1 MAAKTAAE
9 LSKEY
14 RLRKKAKAAALGV
27 KHLSVEVAAG
37 VEPRL
42 VLLMRAHGFAQ
53 FEELF
58 QTMALNLLEASPK
71 LAAQM
76 LKRPSASEFQIKP
89 KHARQL
95 REFAET
101 GEPDDGD
108 QE

>member
-1 MAAKTAAE
+1 MAAKTAAA

-14 RLRKKAKAAALGV
+14 RQRKKAKAVALGV

-42 VLLMRAHGFAQ
+42 IELMQAHGFEQ

-58 QTMALNLLEASPK
+58 QTLALNVLEAPPD
-71 LAAQM
+71 LAVQM
-76 LKRPSASEFQIKP
+76 LKRPSASGFQIKP

-95 REFAET
+95 REFAKT
-101 GEPDDGD
+101 GEPDDVH
-108 QE
+108 E

>member
-14 RLRKKAKAAALGV
+14 RQRKKAKAAALGV

-37 VEPRL
+37 VEHRL
-42 VLLMRAHGFAQ
+42 GALMQVHGFEQ

-58 QTMALNLLEASPK
+58 QTMALNVLDATPE
-71 LAAQM
+71 LAAKM

-95 REFAET
+95 REFAQT
-101 GEPDDGD
+101 GEPDDG

>member
-14 RLRKKAKAAALGV
+14 RQRKKAKAAALGV

-37 VEPRL
+37 VEQRL
-42 VLLMRAHGFAQ
+42 IELMQAHGFEQ

-58 QTMALNLLEASPK
+58 QTLALNVLDAPPDLV
-71 LAAQM
+71 AQM

-101 GEPDDGD
+101 GEPDDGH
-108 QE
+108 E